1 MRRSTHVV
9 GAKDYVDDVYYTI
22 LVHVTLWGLGRDWSH
37 VDAAKLYV
45 YDVDYTIAVHVTK
58 FFNSYGAADTVVINC
73 VFFVGNHPCHRHYGV
88 VAHRLAPLA
97 LPPQKRDEWGFERFW
112 RGEKK
117 REKPARKR
125 VTGKHLWELCRD
137 RERRRERQYLF
148 LFHTSYGRFGLLFAK
163 GRCN

>member
-58 FFNSYGAADTVVINC
+58 FFNSYGAADTVV
-73 VFFVGNHPCHRHYGV
+73 
-88 VAHRLAPLA
+88 
-97 LPPQKRDEWGFERFW
+97 
-112 RGEKK
+112 
-117 REKPARKR
+117 
-125 VTGKHLWELCRD
+125 
-137 RERRRERQYLF
+137 
-148 LFHTSYGRFGLLFAK
+148 LLIAYFS
-163 GRCN
+163 